1 MITPKEY
8 SKIVERHSPK
18 SNTIVDCIKAF
29 VFGGA
34 ICVVGQGIFELF
46 RLWNFD
52 EKNARTLTSVTLI
65 FLGILMTAIG
75 VYDKI
80 ARFAGAGSLI
90 PITGFA
96 NAMSSSAI
104 EFKSEGFIKGV
115 GAKLFSIAGPV
126 IVYGSVASIIYGIIL
141 WVLHMFGI
149 TLF

>member
-8 SKIVERHSPK
+8 NKIVERHSPK

-80 ARFAGAGSLI
+80 AHFAGAGSLI